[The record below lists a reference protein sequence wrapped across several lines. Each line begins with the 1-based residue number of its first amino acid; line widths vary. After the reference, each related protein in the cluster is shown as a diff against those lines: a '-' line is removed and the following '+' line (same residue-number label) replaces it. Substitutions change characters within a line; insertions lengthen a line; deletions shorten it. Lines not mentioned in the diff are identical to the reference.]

1 MAPTSRTPSIDAHA
15 ATPRH
20 ARLACVVIGL
30 GLAAWCGAALAAD
43 PVKVPIESNDNGSIY
58 VQPNVSSTADS
69 VTTQGAVMGVQ
80 RKDGSGA
87 YAGVD
92 TATPKPTY
100 SLGATTSGTT
110 SFSAGVQSDGKENNG
125 VKAGVTIKY

>member
-1 MAPTSRTPSIDAHA
+1 MTSTTFAPRRTAVQRFGLRTC
-15 ATPRH
+15 AT
-20 ARLACVVIGL
+20 IGL
-30 GLAAWCGAALAAD
+30 VAWCSAALATD
-43 PVKVPIESNDNGSIY
+43 PIKVPLESNDNGSIY
-58 VQPNVSSTADS
+58 VQPNVSSTED
-69 VTTQGAVMGVQ
+69 VVKTQGATMGVQ

-100 SLGATTSGTT
+100 SLGASTGGNT

>member
-1 MAPTSRTPSIDAHA
+1 MGYFTSFD
-15 ATPRH
+15 RH
-20 ARLACVVIGL
+20 RFCASAVF
-30 GLAAWCGAALAAD
+30 GLAAWCGAAMATD
-43 PVKVPIESNDNGSIY
+43 PVKVPLESNDSGSIY
-58 VQPNVSSTADS
+58 VQPNVASTEDS
-69 VTTQGAVMGVQ
+69 VNTKGAVMGVQ

-92 TATPKPTY
+92 TGTPKPTY
-100 SLGATTSGTT
+100 SLGASTGGNT